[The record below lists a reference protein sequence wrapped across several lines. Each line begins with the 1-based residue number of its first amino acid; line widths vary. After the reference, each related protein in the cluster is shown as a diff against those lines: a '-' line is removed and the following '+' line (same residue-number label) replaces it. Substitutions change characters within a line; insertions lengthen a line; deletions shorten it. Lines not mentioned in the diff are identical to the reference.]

1 MDITT
6 SMKENSS
13 AISITG
19 EFNKERDEEC
29 EDVMHI
35 DEISGIKLYGLAD
48 GQTGKKHCRIGGNKV
63 LDAVFRFVADIGI
76 TQMAQYEYMD
86 ELQYEIIRV
95 IRETING
102 LAVSE
107 CEVKDSYASTL
118 VVFAYDELTND
129 YVIIHL
135 GDGSIIGQRTSGD
148 IVMISSP
155 ENGLTTDY
163 TWLTTSRDAFNHLR
177 IGFGNANCFSRIILI
192 TDGAKSIAQGKK
204 IAERT
209 KQIIRT
215 GSQEDVVKLLLETP
229 PRDDASCII
238 VDLCK
243 SESKEIASLK

>member
-6 SMKENSS
+6 SKKENSS

-35 DEISGIKLYGLAD
+35 DEISGIKFFGLAD

-63 LDAVFRFVADIGI
+63 LDAVFRLVADIGI

-86 ELQYEIIRV
+86 ELQYEIIHV
-95 IRETING
+95 IRETIDN
-102 LAVSE
+102 LAASE
-107 CEVKDSYASTL
+107 SEVKDSYASTL
-118 VVFAYDELTND
+118 VVFAYDELTHD
-129 YVIIHL
+129 CVFIHL
-135 GDGSIIGQRTSGD
+135 GDGSIIGHRTRGD
-148 IVMISSP
+148 ILMISAP

-163 TWLTTSRDAFNHLR
+163 AWLTTSQDALNHLR
-177 IGFGNANCFSRIILI
+177 IGFGNVNCFDRIVLI
-192 TDGAKSIAQGKK
+192 TDGAKASARGKN

-229 PRDDASCII
+229 HRDDASCII
-238 VDLCK
+238 VDLC
-243 SESKEIASLK
+243 